1 MLAASPIDAADQLAA
16 DMDCSLALLDAT
28 EVDDFLARAAAIDVT
43 LEPLALIEGQNYS
56 NGDEMALTL
65 YRASGNAPGTDG

>member
-1 MLAASPIDAADQLAA
+1 
-16 DMDCSLALLDAT
+16 MDCSLALLDAT